1 VLHQDGPAARI
12 LVSMAGKQDK
22 AAAKEA
28 AKARRAASRE
38 KRGQIFE
45 AFKMQRREDK
55 ALVPLMLGAIVA
67 AAALAFLLGL
77 IWGMQWVLLPLGI
90 AVGALLA
97 VIIFGRRVQ
106 RNVYSKA
113 DGQPGA
119 AAWALENLRGRWRV
133 TPAVA
138 GTTQLDAV
146 HRVLG
151 RPGVVLVAEGA
162 PHRVKGLLAQEKKR
176 VSRVVGET
184 PIYDVIVGTEEGQV
198 PLRKLQG
205 HLMKLPRNISAAQ
218 VDTLEN
224 RLTALASRGAAM
236 PKGPLPQGAKMRNV
250 QRTMRR
256 R

>member
-1 VLHQDGPAARI
+1 
-12 LVSMAGKQDK
+12 MAGKQDK

-28 AKARRAASRE
+28 AKTRRAASRA

-55 ALVPLMLGAIVA
+55 ALVPLMLGALLGA
-67 AAALAFLLGL
+67 TALAFG
-77 IWGMQWVLLPLGI
+77 IGFFFKMQWIFLPMGI

-106 RNVYSKA
+106 ANVFKKA
-113 DGQPGA
+113 DGQAGA

-146 HRVLG
+146 HRVIG

-162 PHRVKGLLAQEKKR
+162 PHRVKGLLATEKKR
-176 VSRVVGET
+176 VARVVGDT
-184 PIYDVIVGTEEGQV
+184 PIYDVTIGTEEGQV

-205 HLMKLPRNISAAQ
+205 HLMKLPRNISQAQ

-224 RLTALASRGAAM
+224 RLAALASRGAAL
-236 PKGPLPQGAKMRNV
+236 PKGPMPAGAKMRSV